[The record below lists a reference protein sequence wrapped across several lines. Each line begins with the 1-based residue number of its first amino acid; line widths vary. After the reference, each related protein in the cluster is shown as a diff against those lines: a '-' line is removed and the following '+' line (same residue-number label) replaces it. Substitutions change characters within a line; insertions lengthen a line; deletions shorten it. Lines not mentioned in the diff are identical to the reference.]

1 MKKLGAVIKSMF
13 PIVLVISSCTSGS
26 ASLPAP
32 GESSLA
38 SGVQLA
44 VQSGTPAAATPEPTA
59 TLVQVPPVVLRTTPG
74 AGQEQPL
81 DAPIEITFDEP
92 MDRTSVEQAFTI
104 QPTPGM
110 AGTFTWVNDQT
121 VQFIPK
127 GGFERGQNYL
137 VQIGMT
143 AKSQAGVA
151 LQRPFQLR
159 FSTVGFLEVAN
170 VQPSDRATEVPTNA
184 VVTVL
189 FNRPVVPL
197 NAIESAASLPDP
209 LTFEPPVMGKGQ
221 WLNTSILQFTP
232 GENGFLPAT
241 RYTARIAK
249 GLTALDNSTLEKDY
263 VWTFTT
269 VVPAVVGSI
278 PASGDIYVSP
288 TPAISLTFNQQMD
301 RTSVEANFSLVNEE
315 TGKSVPGQFA
325 WTEAGL
331 TLPGSS
337 QEAQD
342 FYSQANQE
350 SSGPT
355 TVGVETVAFRPA
367 TTLEFSATY
376 RIELPKGTRGKI
388 DQAATQSVFTAT
400 FAVTPYPKIVKTS
413 PANGETDTPPGQGLQ
428 VTFSGPMNPDSVV
441 IGKNLVITPAI
452 SVTQVYTYW
461 SDSNTQLEIHFP
473 DKASTAYKATFGAD
487 IEGRYGQKLGAS
499 QMIAWT
505 TGALPPLVY
514 LHSPGRIATYDAYT
528 TTVAYITARNVSRV
542 DFKLYRLPKDDFI
555 SLNGTAWYDVWDK
568 YQPVTDNLISAWQ
581 LETQP
586 ALNDDALYRV
596 ELGQESGL
604 GSTLPVGL
612 YYLEVSNSAAAV
624 YPQARQ
630 ANYEPTPDRQ
640 MLVVSKHNLTF
651 KTSSTDSLVWL
662 TDLRNSQVVPD
673 IPVTFIATND
683 KNQPEPLGQ
692 SVTAQDGTALIDYA
706 PRPNAYEARFAF
718 AGNPDK
724 PGEDFAV
731 AVSNWTQGIDPYL
744 FSNVSVEYSQQL
756 YSGYFYTDRGIY
768 RPGQTVYF
776 KGIIRTDHDARY
788 SLPVLTQPVTVTI
801 TDSQGKDIFS
811 DKLTLDEVGTLNG
824 SFDLSEGAALGPY
837 SLQAVY
843 EGENYFYGNF
853 LVEAYRAP
861 EFQVET
867 MTDKAQYAQGETI
880 QVTATAQFFSGGP
893 VSNAKVH
900 WTLLSEDYTFNYTG
914 LGFYDFTE
922 YDYTQI
928 NSPSYVSGFGEK
940 IAEGDGV
947 TDKDGRFT
955 FEVTA
960 DIANKTASQKF
971 TFDVTVTDINNQEVA
986 NQADAIVNKGL
997 FYVGLHPEQY
1007 VGQVGKEGQVDVIV
1021 VDWESQP
1028 VAKQEVQLVFA
1039 EHKFYSVKKQSPDGS
1054 YYWENT
1060 AENIPVYTTTV
1071 TSGQDGKDVAGFT
1084 PETPGVFEVLSTA
1097 TDRLGNEV
1105 RSSTFMWVSGEQYV
1119 NWGQENDDRI
1129 QLVADKRE
1137 YSVGDTAIVLVPQP
1151 YSGTVRALV
1160 TLERG
1165 QVYDHYVTELK
1176 TNSSQLRIP
1185 ITEEMIPNIYVSVVV
1200 LQGGA
1205 EGGIPGF
1212 KLGYADLQVNV
1223 AQKLLHIA
1231 ITPNKPSGQTY
1242 EPGDTAQ
1249 FKIQVTDVQGQPVK
1263 AEVSL
1268 ALVDKAVLSLA
1279 PIPPDQLRN
1288 AFWQSRGLGVGTA
1301 SGLTLAIDRVNLALV
1316 PGTKGGG
1323 GGGPLGQ
1330 GFGEIRRNFKDT
1342 ALWVP
1347 DLMTNAQ
1354 GESSV
1359 ETVLPDNLTTWTLIA
1374 EGVTGANTLVGESR
1388 ADIVS
1393 TKPLLV
1399 RPVVPRFFVVGDQ
1412 ARLGMIVQNNSKGSL
1427 EVETRF
1433 EAQGLTIKPVDVPT
1447 LTVKAGE
1454 RTEVEYDVTVGD
1466 VITAQLTMG
1475 AKSIGQSPGYAD
1487 AVALELPVYRFNTP
1501 ETVATAGELAED
1513 GTRTEGIVLPGQID
1527 LSHGNL
1533 TVSIDPSLAAGMRNG
1548 LTYLENFPYECT
1560 EQTVSR
1566 FLANVVTYRAYQQL
1580 KLSNP
1585 TLAEKLPG
1593 LVSVGLQRLYS
1604 EQHFD
1609 GGWGWWV
1616 ADSSDPSLSAYV
1628 LLGMIEARKAGF
1640 TVDQTAIENAVHYL
1654 EAGLLAPKD
1663 VTDPQKGNQQAFV
1676 LYVLAE
1682 AGAGDMGRNVTL
1694 FDKRQQLDSF
1704 GQAFL
1709 ALAMVT
1715 LDKETKQVQTLL
1727 TDISNAAVTDATGAH
1742 WQEAQVDYYA
1752 MDTDTRSTAIIIAAL
1767 SRIQP
1772 DNPLLPSAVRW
1783 LMSIRENGGHWT
1795 TTQENA
1801 WAIIGLTEWMVTTG
1815 ELKGDYAW
1823 QVYLNGKELGQGKVD
1838 SQNIDETSELQV
1850 AVKDLLSDEINRLV
1864 IERGPIS
1871 PATTSTGR
1879 LYYDAYLTY
1888 YKQAQQI
1895 EALDSGI
1902 IVSRQYQVQ
1911 GATDGKPISSAKV
1924 DDVIQ
1929 VKLTLIA
1936 ANDLHYVV
1944 VEDPFP
1950 AGTEGINTSLATTS
1964 VVGQPPKLIRTDQRN
1979 PWSGGYG
1986 WWFFSHSELQ
1996 DDKAVLFATYLPK
2009 GTYEY
2014 TYSIRAYL
2022 PGEYRV
2028 IPTHAQEMY
2037 FPDVF
2042 GRSAGGTFKITE

>member
-1 MKKLGAVIKSMF
+1 MKKLRPIINSLF
-13 PIVLVISSCTSGS
+13 PVVLVISSCTAGPV
-26 ASLPAP
+26 SLPVVGP
-32 GESSLA
+32 SFLA
-38 SGVQLA
+38 SGIQLSVQG
-44 VQSGTPAAATPEPTA
+44 GTPVASTPEPA
-59 TLVQVPPVVLRTTPG
+59 VPPVVLRTAPA

-81 DAPIEITFDEP
+81 DAPIEIAFDQP
-92 MDRTSVEQAFTI
+92 MDRASVEKAFSI
-104 QPTPGM
+104 QPAPNTM
-110 AGTFTWVNDQT
+110 GTFTWVNAQT
-121 VQFIPK
+121 VQFMPK
-127 GGFERGQNYL
+127 GGFERGQTYL
-137 VQIGMT
+137 VQIDTT

-159 FSTVGFLEVAN
+159 FGTVGFLEVTN
-170 VQPSDRATEVPTNA
+170 VQPSDGETEVPTNA

-197 NAIESAASLPDP
+197 NAIESVATLPDP
-209 LTFEPPVMGKGQ
+209 LTFEPPVTGKTE

-232 GENGFLPAT
+232 GETGFLPAT

-249 GLTALDNSTLEKDY
+249 GLTALDNSVLEKDY
-263 VWTFTT
+263 IWTFTT

-288 TPAISLTFNQQMD
+288 TPVISLTFNQQMD
-301 RTSVEANFSLVNEE
+301 RTSVEENFSLVNER
-315 TGKSVPGQFA
+315 TNKSVSGQFA
-325 WTEAGL
+325 WTEGGL
-331 TLPGSS
+331 TLLGSGQAS
-337 QEAQD
+337 QG

-350 SSGPT
+350 GSGPSV
-355 TVGVETVAFRPA
+355 VGVETVAFKPA
-367 TTLEFSATY
+367 KTLEFSSTY
-376 RIELPKGTRGKI
+376 RIELLKGTKGKI

-400 FAVTPYPKIVKTS
+400 FTVTPYPQIVKTS
-413 PANGETDTPPGQGLQ
+413 PANGETDAPPDQGLQ
-428 VTFSGPMNPDSVV
+428 VTFSGPMKPDSVV

-461 SDSNTQLEIHFP
+461 SDSNTQLAIHFP
-473 DKASTAYKATFGAD
+473 DKASTEYKATFGAD
-487 IEGRYGQKLGAS
+487 IEGRYGQQLGAA
-499 QMIAWT
+499 QTITWT

-528 TTVAYITARNVSRV
+528 QTVAYVTVRNASQV
-542 DFKLYRLPKDDFI
+542 DFELYRLPKGDFI

-581 LETQP
+581 LETKP
-586 ALNDDALYRV
+586 KLNDNALYRV
-596 ELGQESGL
+596 DLAQESGL
-604 GSTLPVGL
+604 GNTLPVGL
-612 YYLEVSNSAAAV
+612 YYLEVSTSAAAA

-630 ANYEPTPDRQ
+630 ASYKPTPDRQ
-640 MLVVSKHNLTF
+640 MLVVSKNNLTF

-662 TDLRNSQVVPD
+662 TDLCSSQPVPD
-673 IPVTFIATND
+673 TPVTFIATND

-692 SVTAQDGTALIDYA
+692 ASTDQDGTALVNYA
-706 PRPNAYEARFAF
+706 ERPNAYEARLAF
-718 AGNPDK
+718 AGDPDK
-724 PGEDFAV
+724 PGENFAV

-744 FSNVSVEYSQQL
+744 FSNVSVAYTQQP
-756 YSGYFYTDRGIY
+756 YAGYFYTDRGIY

-776 KGIIRTDHDARY
+776 KGIVRTDHDARY

-801 TDSQGKDIFS
+801 TDSQGKDIHS
-811 DKLTLDEVGTLNG
+811 DKLALDAMGTVNG
-824 SFDLSEGAALGPY
+824 SLDLSESAALGSY

-843 EGENYFYGNF
+843 EGNNYFYGNF

-867 MTDKAQYAQGETI
+867 TTDKPQYVQGDTI
-880 QVTATAQFFSGGP
+880 TVTTTAQFFFGGP

-922 YDYTQI
+922 YDYSQI
-928 NSPSYVSGFGEK
+928 NSPSYVSGFGEQ
-940 IAEGDGV
+940 IAEGNGV
-947 TDKDGRFT
+947 TDKDGRFS

-971 TFDVTVTDINNQEVA
+971 TFDVTVTDINNQQVA
-986 NQADAIVNKGL
+986 NQAEAIVNKGL
-997 FYVGLHPEQY
+997 FYVGLHPRKYVSQ
-1007 VGQVGKEGQVDVIV
+1007 VGQQSKVDVIV
-1021 VDWESQP
+1021 VDWQSQP
-1028 VAKQEVQLVFA
+1028 VAKQQVQLVFA
-1039 EHKFYSVKKQSPDGS
+1039 EHKFYSVKKQAPDGS
-1054 YYWENT
+1054 YYWENM
-1060 AENIPVYTTTV
+1060 AQNMPVYTTTV
-1071 TSGQDGKDVAGFT
+1071 TSGQDGKAVGDFM
-1084 PETPGVFEVLSTA
+1084 PETPGVFKVLATA
-1097 TDRLGNEV
+1097 TDRRGNEV

-1119 NWGQENDDRI
+1119 NWGQENNDRI

-1137 YSVGDTAIVLVPQP
+1137 YNVGDTAIVLVPQP

-1176 TNSSQLRIP
+1176 TNSAQLKIP
-1185 ITEEMIPNIYVSVVV
+1185 ITEEMIPNMYVSVVV

-1205 EGGIPGF
+1205 AGGIPGF
-1212 KLGYADLQVNV
+1212 KLGYASLQVNV

-1231 ITPNKPSGQTY
+1231 LTPNKPSGQTY
-1242 EPGDTAQ
+1242 EPGETAQ
-1249 FKIQVTDVQGQPVK
+1249 FKIQVTDGQGQPVK

-1279 PIPPDQLRN
+1279 PIQPDQLRN

-1323 GGGPLGQ
+1323 GGPLGQ
-1330 GFGEIRRNFKDT
+1330 GFGEIRRNFQDT

-1354 GESSV
+1354 GEGSV

-1374 EGVTGANTLVGESR
+1374 EGVTGASTLVGESR
-1388 ADIVS
+1388 LDIVS

-1412 ARLGMIVQNNSKGSL
+1412 ARLGMIVQNNSKESL

-1433 EAQGLTIKPVDVPT
+1433 EAQGLTIKPLNVPT

-1454 RTEVEYDVTVGD
+1454 RTEVAYDVTVGD
-1466 VITAQLTMG
+1466 VITAQLTIG

-1487 AVALELPVYRFNTP
+1487 AVALELPVHQFNTA

-1513 GTRTEGIVLPGQID
+1513 GTRIEGIVLPGQIS
-1527 LSHGNL
+1527 LSQGNL

-1548 LTYLENFPYECT
+1548 LTYLENFPYECI

-1580 KLSNP
+1580 ELSNP

-1593 LVSVGLQRLYS
+1593 LVSVGLQQLYS
-1604 EQHFD
+1604 QQHVD

-1616 ADSSDPSLSAYV
+1616 ADSSDPNLTAYA
-1628 LLGMIEARKAGF
+1628 LLGMVEARKAGF
-1640 TVDQTAIENAVHYL
+1640 TVDQTAIENAAHYL
-1654 EAGLLAPKD
+1654 EGSLLAPKD
-1663 VTDPQKGNQQAFV
+1663 VTDRQKGNRQAFV

-1709 ALAMVT
+1709 ALAMYT
-1715 LDKETKQVQTLL
+1715 LDKQTKQVQTLL
-1727 TDISNAAVTDATGAH
+1727 TDISNAAVTDAAGTH

-1752 MDTDTRSTAIIIAAL
+1752 MNTDARSTAIIIAAL

-1772 DNPLLPSAVRW
+1772 DNPLLPGAVRW
-1783 LMSIRENGGHWT
+1783 LMSIRENGGHWA

-1801 WAIIGLTEWMVTTG
+1801 WAIIGLTDWMVTTG

-1823 QVYLNGKELGQGKVD
+1823 QVYLNNKELGQGKVNA
-1838 SQNIDETSELQV
+1838 QNIDETSELQV
-1850 AVKDLLSDEINRLV
+1850 AVKDLLTGAVNRLV
-1864 IERGPIS
+1864 IERSPIG
-1871 PATTSTGR
+1871 PATTSSGR

-1895 EALDSGI
+1895 EALDRGI
-1902 IVSRQYQVQ
+1902 IVSRQYQLQ
-1911 GATDGKPISSAKV
+1911 GATTGRPISSAKV
-1924 DDVIQ
+1924 DDVIL

-1936 ANDLHYVV
+1936 PNDLHYVV

-1950 AGTEGINTSLATTS
+1950 AGTEGINTSLTTTS
-1964 VVGQPPKLIRTDQRN
+1964 VVGQPPKLIRTDRRN

-1986 WWFFSHSELQ
+1986 WWFFSHSELR

-2014 TYSIRAYL
+2014 TYSIRAFL
-2022 PGEYRV
+2022 PGDYRV

-2042 GRSAGGTFKITE
+2042 GRSAGGAFKITE